1 MSTSTPASDD
11 SSSYAFLVEWFD
23 TAASLARKY
32 HLTFYPSDN
41 SLSLFDIKA
50 HRTFLKRTPYP
61 SVSLSSLYVGAHV
74 TVYSR
79 TMKVVG
85 YGDEATRGKVEGGS
99 TPAETGRTIALIKP
113 AGVGRIGEFVRGVW
127 EAGLRIGRMRMVGLG
142 TREAREFYG
151 DNELTNRVKDV
162 SSGPCIAVEV
172 VGKQTNNQLPA
183 LLAAIND
190 SSSGSAFTAT
200 ASSQRT
206 AAEELQFLF
215 ANPAL
220 TSTATFTNCSLLLL
234 RPHCLTSGTAGH
246 ILAQLVQSTTLAISA
261 LQTFHL
267 DRTTAEEFFEVYKG
281 VVAEYSA
288 WVEEASSG
296 QCVAVE
302 VVRRG
307 KVSGEEEKEGVV
319 GGGVRSVVEELR
331 ELAGPYDPE
340 IARHL
345 RPQSWRALYGVN
357 KVKNA
362 VHVTDLK
369 EDGPLESE
377 FFFQLLANSNSQ

>member
-1 MSTSTPASDD
+1 MATSASDD
-11 SSSYAFLVEWFD
+11 SSSYTFLVEWFD

-32 HLTFYPSDN
+32 HLTFYPSDT
-41 SLSLFDIKA
+41 SLALFDIKA

-61 SVSLSSLYVGAHV
+61 SVTLASLYVGAHI

-85 YGDEATRGKVEGGS
+85 YGDEGTRSKVEGS
-99 TPAETGRTIALIKP
+99 NTATETGRTIALIKP
-113 AGVGRIGEFVRGVW
+113 AGINRIGEFVRGVW

-142 TREAREFYG
+142 VREAKEFYG
-151 DNELTNRVKDV
+151 DSESTQRVKDI

-172 VGKQTNNQLPA
+172 VGKQTNSQLPA
-183 LLAAIND
+183 LLTSING
-190 SSSGSAFTAT
+190 SSSAGAFSATAT
-200 ASSQRT
+200 SQRT

-215 ANPAL
+215 NNPAL
-220 TSTATFTNCSLLLL
+220 KSTATFTNCSLLLL
-234 RPHCLTSGTAGH
+234 RPHCLAAGNAGH
-246 ILAQLVQSTTLAISA
+246 ILSSLSQSTTLAISA
-261 LQTFHL
+261 LQTFHV

-281 VVAEYSA
+281 VVGEYSA

-296 QCVAVE
+296 QCMAVE

-307 KVSGEEEKEGVV
+307 KVSGEEEKETAV
-319 GGGVRSVVEELR
+319 GGGRSVVEELR

-377 FFFQLLANSNSQ
+377 FFFQLLATSSSQ

>member
-1 MSTSTPASDD
+1 MSASAADD
-11 SSSYAFLVEWFD
+11 TYTFLVEWFD

-32 HLTFYPSDN
+32 HLTFHPSDT

-61 SVSLSSLYVGAHV
+61 AVTLSALYVGAHV

-85 YGDEATRGKVEGGS
+85 YGDEATRSRIEGGS
-99 TPAETGRTIALIKP
+99 AAGDTGRTIALIKP
-113 AGVGRIGEFVRGVW
+113 AGIARIGEFVRGVW

-142 TREAREFYG
+142 GREAKEFYG
-151 DNELTNRVKDV
+151 DSEFTQRVKEI

-172 VGKQTNNQLPA
+172 VGKQTNSQLPA
-183 LLAAIND
+183 LLTAIN
-190 SSSGSAFTAT
+190 GSASAGSFTAT

-206 AAEELQFLF
+206 ATEELQFLF
-215 ANPAL
+215 NNVSL
-220 TSTATFTNCSLLLL
+220 TSPATFTDCSLLLL
-234 RPHCLTSGTAGH
+234 RPHCLTAGHAGH
-246 ILAQLVQSTTLAISA
+246 ILSSLSQSSTLAIAA

-267 DRTTAEEFFEVYKG
+267 DRSTAEEFFEVYKG

-296 QCVAVE
+296 QCLAVE

-307 KVSGEEEKEGVV
+307 KVSGEEEKETV
-319 GGGVRSVVEELR
+319 GGVRSVVEELR

-377 FFFQLLANSNSQ
+377 FFFQLLANHSE